1 MAKKYFRKI
10 TFEVDGDFPKSS
22 VIKVQVNKN
31 GVPIDFADEWGTLN
45 FENVS
50 GDVVDL
56 LTYSVGDNM
65 LIAEYEGEN
74 VAIFNNFSVAEPD
87 TEYVDGGKEGSVK
100 WSYELE
106 VIAPSGFNLDKMVDT
121 DYLMQ
126 GIMKK

>member
-1 MAKKYFRKI
+1 MAKKYFRTI

-22 VIKVQVNKN
+22 VIKVQVDEN
-31 GVPIDFADEWGTLN
+31 GVPNDFADEWGTLN

-50 GDVVDL
+50 GDTVDL